1 MVQING
7 DHMIRRR
14 LCSAHAMNVKHL
26 HGLMAECVMAD
37 RYIVCRRHATLH
49 GQVVAGRHLF
59 RETKR
64 TSAVARPVLS

>member
-49 GQVVAGRHLF
+49 GQVVAGRKPLP
-59 RETKR
+59 RDEKNQR
-64 TSAVARPVLS
+64 RGETSA